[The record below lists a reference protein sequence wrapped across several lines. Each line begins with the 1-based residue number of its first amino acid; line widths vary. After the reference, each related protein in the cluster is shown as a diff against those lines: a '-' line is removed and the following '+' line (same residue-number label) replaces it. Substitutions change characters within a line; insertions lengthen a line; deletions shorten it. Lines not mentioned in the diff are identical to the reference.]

1 MTFTTNRKS
10 ETYAVMFNTTLLT
23 CSELI
28 VATRSSSEHLPFLTV
43 RGIYE
48 YYQTYQYYLN

>member
-1 MTFTTNRKS
+1 MTFTTNRMS

-28 VATRSSSEHLPFLTV
+28 VATHSSSEHLPFLTV

-48 YYQTYQYYLN
+48 YYQTYQYYLS

>member
-1 MTFTTNRKS
+1 MTFTTNRMS

-48 YYQTYQYYLN
+48 YYQTYQYYLS

>member
-1 MTFTTNRKS
+1 MTFTTNRMS

-28 VATRSSSEHLPFLTV
+28 VATHSSSEHLPFSTV

-48 YYQTYQYYLN
+48 YYQTYQYYLS